1 MLPISE
7 GCPEDEREGGCCTG
21 WVSQAADSEK
31 SLQTGC
37 LLRSVPGTFP
47 GGGRGEEGNRIG
59 QRGKVSLADPTGTQD
74 HGDLHS
80 RVPLERADQAF
91 IPAPLDTATV
101 GRVWSNQP
109 SAVEAKPAAR
119 EASPLGKGVWAAHHG
134 VHQSYLPCRMQNS
147 NQRKLQTA
155 RFQLSVLCTASEPSL
170 TKHPAHL
177 DDAAPVLTEHAG

>member
-1 MLPISE
+1 MSRSQRWAAACVVVWLGEEEPRGCRAMLPISE
-7 GCPEDEREGGCCTG
+7 GCPEEEREGGCCTG

-101 GRVWSNQP
+101 G
-109 SAVEAKPAAR
+109 
-119 EASPLGKGVWAAHHG
+119 
-134 VHQSYLPCRMQNS
+134 
-147 NQRKLQTA
+147 
-155 RFQLSVLCTASEPSL
+155 
-170 TKHPAHL
+170 
-177 DDAAPVLTEHAG
+177 